1 MFEFFFTSN
10 FRVLELNLDILEFVG
25 NCSTGVSEVNFEGR
39 VRELTADYCRV
50 GVGVS
55 ELNFEGRVEL
65 PRRRWEVL
73 AHSSHPGSHRVKNSR
88 KRCSVAK
95 LSV

>member
-1 MFEFFFTSN
+1 MWFFFNLSLLRTS
-10 FRVLELNLDILEFVG
+10 G
-25 NCSTGVSEVNFEGR
+25 WGVSEVNFEGR

-73 AHSSHPGSHRVKNSR
+73 AHSSHPGSHRVKNPR

>member
-1 MFEFFFTSN
+1 MFEF
-10 FRVLELNLDILEFVG
+10 LELNVDILVLEFVE
-25 NCSTGVSEVNFEGR
+25 NCSAGVSEVNFEGR

-73 AHSSHPGSHRVKNSR
+73 AHSSHPGSHHVKNPR
-88 KRCSVAK
+88 KSTP
-95 LSV
+95 